1 VKIFEIITEAKKGA
15 ISRGGLVINFYDSN
29 GVLVVTATTR
39 TGKELGNVEFEKLG
53 PYLLVAHRLEVD
65 ERYQRQ
71 GIASE
76 MYDAVKDEGY
86 TIQRSNDQTDAGKSF
101 WDKHKGE
108 DEDIWESSKYLG
120 PTTKVKM
127 DKKGWQVPLNK
138 KGFGV

>member
-1 VKIFEIITEAKKGA
+1 MEAKTGNV
-15 ISRGGLVINFYDSN
+15 SRGGLVINFHDSN
-29 GVLVVTATTR
+29 TILVVTATTR
-39 TGKELGNVEFEKLG
+39 SGKELGNVEFQKLG

-76 MYDAVKDEGY
+76 MYDAVRDEGY

-108 DEDIWESSKYLG
+108 DEDIWESECLG
-120 PTTKVKM
+120 PKTKVKIN
-127 DKKGWQVPLNK
+127 KKGMQVPLNK